1 MSFRDTIFRTDT
13 RVSPVRDTRD
23 TPVSRAERAKKNWG
37 VSLLLVQF
45 QQPLFERKK
54 KDRKG
59 GVYMHA
65 WG

>member
-1 MSFRDTIFRTDT
+1 MCSRDTIFRTDT

-23 TPVSRAERAKKNWG
+23 TLVSRAERAKKIWG
-37 VSLLLVQF
+37 DSLLLVQF
-45 QQPLFERKK
+45 QLPLFEK